1 MKAVALRREE
11 KGRAGRKLCGGHLGR
26 NSPFALQLRL
36 VLLERLLSAALEV
49 LALVVLR
56 HAMLNKEGGRY

>member
-1 MKAVALRREE
+1 M
-11 KGRAGRKLCGGHLGR
+11 GRAGRKLCGGHLGR